1 MLHNNKKQIGKITGS
16 TVFMRIN
23 INKGK
28 KSLENSSLLY
38 QTYTPTAILKTKTWK
53 WTIMQ

>member
-38 QTYTPTAILKTKTWK
+38 QTYTPTAILKTKT
-53 WTIMQ
+53 